1 MSVIPLP
8 HWRLIGFIFLTH
20 HQGSATWVSGRE
32 TDESQTL
39 HASKILLWEEKRGW
53 VCGVGG
59 ASCLL
64 IWSWNNIY
72 LPFIIHLY
80 KKRKRK
86 KKHYTPT
93 FLHKHTP
100 TIRRESIVLLSQGA
114 VARQPLFLRWK
125 RPLREN
131 SERQGKLDRG
141 RDVMSVWK

>member
-59 ASCLL
+59 RPVCLFDL
-64 IWSWNNIY
+64 ETSICHSSYIY
-72 LPFIIHLY
+72 I